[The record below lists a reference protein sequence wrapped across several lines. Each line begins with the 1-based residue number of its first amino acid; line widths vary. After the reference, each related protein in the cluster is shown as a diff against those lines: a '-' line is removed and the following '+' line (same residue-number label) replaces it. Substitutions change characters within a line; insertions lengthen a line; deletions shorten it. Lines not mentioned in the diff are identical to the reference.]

1 MSRTTP
7 APAYDVVA
15 LFPGIE
21 KFAVTATRLHPR
33 PGTPDGRTSHVG
45 GPLRWP
51 AGEPWPT
58 CAADHLVPTEIPV
71 APAALARLRAAVAAR
86 NWRGYESVV
95 ADLASQLP
103 GFAGINRRTGSALGY
118 TVHPQAVP
126 NPLAPIVQLRSAD
139 VPDLAPPPGADLL
152 QVLWCPNDH
161 DIDGAASGPAV
172 TVRWRRTEDV
182 PSVLDQPPVPVAV
195 GEAAYLPRPCV
206 LHPERV
212 VEYPWWQELPL
223 QLGYQVHAWDIEH
236 GGRYHRELATAPG
249 WKMGGW
255 PSWPTSDPVPMY
267 CVRCGDVLRQLLQ
280 IDSGEWGAPRRWRP
294 REEHDLSPDA
304 PGYLDATEPTGV
316 VVGRSGLYR
325 LFHCV
330 FCPDAPIRVDLQ

>member
-1 MSRTTP
+1 MSSWLAAMWASARDDGGWARDSGDRDSTATMIGSSRAGEVWRRDATGVRSSILTVARGSVAHHSTATLAGMSRTTP

-21 KFAVTATRLHPR
+21 KFAVTAPRLPPR
-33 PGTPDGRTSHVG
+33 PGAPEGRTSHVG

-126 NPLAPIVQLRSAD
+126 NPLLPSGQRRTAD
-139 VPDLAPPPGADLL
+139 VPDPAPPPGSDLR
-152 QVLWCPNDH
+152 QGLWRPNH
-161 DIDGAASGPAV
+161 PAIDRAAPGPA
-172 TVRWRRTEDV
+172 
-182 PSVLDQPPVPVAV
+182 
-195 GEAAYLPRPCV
+195 
-206 LHPERV
+206 
-212 VEYPWWQELPL
+212 
-223 QLGYQVHAWDIEH
+223 
-236 GGRYHRELATAPG
+236 
-249 WKMGGW
+249 
-255 PSWPTSDPVPMY
+255 
-267 CVRCGDVLRQLLQ
+267 
-280 IDSGEWGAPRRWRP
+280 
-294 REEHDLSPDA
+294 
-304 PGYLDATEPTGV
+304 
-316 VVGRSGLYR
+316 
-325 LFHCV
+325 
-330 FCPDAPIRVDLQ
+330 